1 MADTTVLTL
10 PLISASQAQK
20 HVTHNEALVE
30 LDIIVQAAVLD
41 RVTSTPPGSPTLGDR
56 YIIGASATGVW
67 AGREDQIA
75 LYDGAGWVYASPL
88 IGWRVYIIAEDALA
102 TWVGAAWV
110 APPKFNVLTE
120 NASYATVDE
129 DFRGNRLVEMDVAS
143 ANTFTVSPGMV
154 FHEPLEVAQRGAG
167 QTTITAGA
175 GVTLLAAGGALKL
188 RVQNSVC
195 KIAEVAP
202 DTYRVWGDL
211 VT

>member
-1 MADTTVLTL
+1 MADTTVLAL

-20 HVTHNEALVE
+20 HVTHNEALVA
-30 LDIIVQAAVLD
+30 LDLIVQLA
-41 RVTSTPPGSPTLGDR
+41 VTSRTTTTPPGSPVIGDR
-56 YIIGASATGVW
+56 YIVGASATDAW
-67 AGREDQIA
+67 AGQDDMIA
-75 LYDGAGWVYASPL
+75 MFTGTVWQFTTPRLGWRAFVADEAGFAVYDGV
-88 IGWRVYIIAEDALA
+88 
-102 TWVGAAWV
+102 AWV
-110 APPKFNVLTE
+110 IPGKFMVQTE
-120 NASYATVDE
+120 TASYATVDE

-154 FHEPLEVAQRGAG
+154 FHEPLEVAQMGAG

-195 KIAEVAP
+195 KIAKVGT

-211 VT
+211 VV

>member
-56 YIIGASATGVW
+56 YIIGTSATGVW
-67 AGREDQIA
+67 VGREDQIA
-75 LYDGAGWVYASPL
+75 LYDGTGWVYASPL
-88 IGWRVYIIAEDALA
+88 IGWRVYVIAEDTLA

-110 APPKFNVLTE
+110 APPKFNVLAET
-120 NASYATVDE
+120 ASYATVDE

-154 FHEPLEVAQRGAG
+154 FHEPLEVAQMGAG